1 MCQFYSAFASGA
13 DITDYFN
20 YGFTEET
27 WRLYCDKQRK
37 MKTEVGNLNKI
48 AVSLQVTQQT
58 WYSSCVI
65 ISRPINQTLVEYLLC
80 AAAYLLT
87 IYHIIIMHVHV
98 YYDVITKH
106 ATVIIIQ
113 ICKIVVQFFCILCE
127 LRLMVVVCSL
137 HNI

>member
-1 MCQFYSAFASGA
+1 MSNNYYDFAPGA

-58 WYSSCVI
+58 WYSSVHV
-65 ISRPINQTLVEYLLC
+65 SPVNETLVVC
-80 AAAYLLT
+80 AAYLLT
-87 IYHIIIMHVHV
+87 IYDLIIIITHVHV
-98 YYDVITKH
+98 HVCTVYDVVITSMQRYNY
-106 ATVIIIQ
+106 IYLYR
-113 ICKIVVQFFCILCE
+113 IV
-127 LRLMVVVCSL
+127 
-137 HNI
+137 